1 MKKAELLKTDHQVQL
16 NWLDN
21 QMGKLING
29 GAASFLNADSAE
41 RAYIKMKKD
50 SLILD
55 EGDTE
60 HFISIHL
67 SKLGLSRLITALRV
81 YKKRTFTERLQVEI
95 TRNNK
100 AKLDQIVEL
109 SGKTKIEIINQL
121 ISNVDL
127 KVFKEI
133 K

>member
-21 QMGKLING
+21 QMAKLVNG

-55 EGDTE
+55 EGDIE

-81 YKKRTFTERLQVEI
+81 YKKRTFTGRLQVEI

-127 KVFKEI
+127 KVFTEI